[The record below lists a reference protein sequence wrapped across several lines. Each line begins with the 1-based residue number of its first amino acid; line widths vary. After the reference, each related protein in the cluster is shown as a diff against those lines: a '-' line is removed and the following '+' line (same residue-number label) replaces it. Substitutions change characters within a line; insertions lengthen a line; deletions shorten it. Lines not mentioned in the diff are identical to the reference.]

1 MSTTRTL
8 YTLGYEG
15 LSIDGF
21 ITRLKE
27 AGIET
32 VCDVRDMP
40 LSHKRGFSKN
50 GLAAA
55 LGHAGIG
62 YEHWRSVG
70 APKELRHRYR
80 ADHDWNA
87 YASGFRAH
95 LATRRDAVR
104 DLAREAAERKICLVC
119 YEADAA
125 LCHRSMVAAA
135 ARKIV
140 PLDIVHLR
148 AHTEDDPSAIMMPP
162 KRGRAAKRPSRA

>member
-1 MSTTRTL
+1 MSATRTL

-15 LSIDGF
+15 MTIEGF
-21 ITRLKE
+21 IARLKDAE
-27 AGIET
+27 VET
-32 VCDVRDMP
+32 VFDVRDMP

-80 ADHDWNA
+80 ADHNWNA
-87 YASGFRAH
+87 YAAGFRAH

-104 DLAREAAERKICLVC
+104 DLAREATERKICLVC
-119 YEADAA
+119 YEADAD
-125 LCHRSMVAAA
+125 LCHRSMVAEA
-135 ARKIV
+135 ARKVV

-148 AHTEDDPSAIMMPP
+148 AHTEGDVSVIMPP
-162 KRGRAAKRPSRA
+162 KRRQAPKPPPRA

>member
-15 LSIDGF
+15 MSIDGF
-21 ITRLKE
+21 IARLKDAE
-27 AGIET
+27 VET
-32 VCDVRDMP
+32 VFDVRDMP

-55 LGHAGIG
+55 LGRAGIG

-80 ADHDWNA
+80 AEHDWNA

-95 LATRRDAVR
+95 LATRREAVG
-104 DLAREAAERKICLVC
+104 DLARGATERKICLVC

-125 LCHRSMVAAA
+125 LCHRSMVAEA
-135 ARKIV
+135 ARKV
-140 PLDIVHLR
+140 VQLDIVHLR
-148 AHTEDDPSAIMMPP
+148 AHAEGDPSVIIPP
-162 KRGRAAKRPSRA
+162 KRGRAAKAPSRA